1 MSGRPADQPQF
12 NVCPNA
18 SRRGLVH
25 FSIGSGR
32 DPFAITPELA
42 EHLADELLAAAAAAR
57 RASGGGGVIAQAAAE
72 VARAR

>member
-1 MSGRPADQPQF
+1 MRAPDEPQF

-18 SRRGLVH
+18 SRPGLVH

-32 DPFAITPELA
+32 DLFAITPELA
-42 EHLADELLAAAAAAR
+42 EHLADELLAAAGAAR
-57 RASGGGGVIAQAAAE
+57 RASGSEGEIARAAAE